1 MLRVQRKPEG
11 PSHTVSSWGAAE
23 PQRERSEGGESGHI
37 HTLHLTHRS
46 NSAKVTELDQKGF
59 PMPSVN
65 PRINLTLPPH
75 RYELLTRLAKLQ
87 GSSRAGI
94 ITETMELIYPMLE
107 RVCVVL
113 EAAER
118 AQQTRREGLL
128 EVVAK
133 AEAELMP
140 LLYDAVSQFDLFM
153 DDVGGTVGLEK
164 SAERSMEQVRQI
176 MQAEGPR
183 SSGSSGRREPDGR
196 AASGVNPRI
205 CNTGVR
211 STKSAKNPKSA
222 RGSK

>member
-1 MLRVQRKPEG
+1 
-11 PSHTVSSWGAAE
+11 
-23 PQRERSEGGESGHI
+23 
-37 HTLHLTHRS
+37 
-46 NSAKVTELDQKGF
+46 
-59 PMPSVN
+59 MPSAN
-65 PRINLTLPPH
+65 PRINLTLTPP

-94 ITETMELIYPMLE
+94 ISETMELIYPMLE

-113 EAAER
+113 EVAQK
-118 AQQTRREGLL
+118 AQQTRREGLQ

-140 LLYDAVSQFDLFM
+140 LLYEAVSQFDLFM
-153 DDVGGTVGLEK
+153 DDVGGTVGAES
-164 SAERSMEQVRQI
+164 SAQRSMEQVRQI
-176 MQAEGPR
+176 MQGDGP
-183 SSGSSGRREPDGR
+183 SSAAATGRREPAGAADG
-196 AASGVNPRI
+196 GVNPRI